1 MKAIYFEEHG
11 SFNQIL
17 KLGELPKPKIEKH
30 EVLIKVK
37 AFSLNHLDIWI
48 MEGKYPFP
56 IPMPHIIASDAS
68 GIVEEIGE
76 CVDNVKVG
84 EEVIIFSGISCGK
97 CEACISGK
105 DNLCPEYFP
114 LGTKNQGVA
123 GEYVKVPARNIF
135 KKPKNLSFEE
145 ASAICITYTTMWHS
159 LITKAQIKAGDTV
172 LIHGGASGV
181 GTAGIQIAK
190 LFGANVI
197 TTVGDEWKVEKVENI
212 GANFVINYNKED
224 FVEKIK
230 KITDGNL
237 CDVVVDHI
245 GKATFIKSIE
255 VAKKGGKVITFGTTT
270 GADTEINLRSIFGK
284 NLDIHGVFM
293 GTRGEFIHFLK
304 FFPEKLKPVIDE
316 VFEFKDIKKAYE
328 KMLSRQFVG
337 KLVVK
342 VD

>member
-1 MKAIYFEEHG
+1 MKAIYFEKHG
-11 SFNQIL
+11 NFNEIL
-17 KLGELPKPKIEKH
+17 KIGELPEPKIEKD

-56 IPMPHIIASDAS
+56 VPMPHVIASDAS
-68 GIVEEIGE
+68 GIVEEVGE
-76 CVDNVKVG
+76 CVDNVNVG
-84 EEVIIFSGISCGK
+84 DEVVIFSGISCGK
-97 CEACISGK
+97 CEYCISGK
-105 DNLCPEYFP
+105 DNLCKNYYP

-123 GEYVKVPARNIF
+123 GEYVKVPARNVL
-135 KKPKNLSFEE
+135 KKPEGLSFEE
-145 ASAICITYTTMWHS
+145 ASSICITYTTMWHS
-159 LITKAQIKAGDTV
+159 LITRAKIKSGDTV

-190 LFGANVI
+190 LFGATVI
-197 TTVGDEWKVEKVENI
+197 TTVGDDWKAEKVKSI
-212 GANFVINYNKED
+212 GADYVINYNKQD
-224 FVEKIK
+224 FVEEVEKL
-230 KITDGNL
+230 TDGSL

-245 GKATFIKSIE
+245 GKETFNKSIE

-270 GADTEINLRSIFGK
+270 GADVEINLRAIFGK
-284 NLDIHGVFM
+284 NLEIHGIFM
-293 GTRGEFIHFLK
+293 GTRGEFVQYLK

-342 VD
+342 LD